1 MVCRLLTIS
10 LLCTRMKIIDAYILK
25 FFMKTFFFS
34 LFLFAVITVA
44 VDASEKAEDFIR
56 SGLTF
61 SEIAGK
67 YYLGFLPHMI
77 SLLFPVFVLIAVVF
91 FTSRLASRSEVV
103 AILSTGVSLRRFL
116 VPYWI
121 GGIFLALLLG
131 VANHFLVPPANK
143 IRTDFEERYVDMGA
157 IKNPNVRYLS
167 NLHFRIDSFTYA
179 GLRSFDTVAKSGQGF
194 FMDRVQE
201 NKVVYNLRSD
211 IITWDTAKK
220 QWRLENAIERK
231 INGIKEEVKQLGQY
245 YIKLGYQPADLA
257 YDDHLKDKVR
267 TPALNRLIK
276 QESIRGSES
285 VNELK
290 FERYRRDA
298 YAISVIVMT
307 LIAAILASRK
317 VRGGSGLHLALAFI
331 IGVTFIVFDKFSM
344 VFSTK
349 GDFPPIIAAWLPC
362 VLFAGLAYWFYR
374 RSPK

>member
-1 MVCRLLTIS
+1 MVCRLWTIS
-10 LLCTRMKIIDAYILK
+10 LLCTFMKKLDAYILK

-34 LFLFAVITVA
+34 LFLFAVITIA

-56 SGLTF
+56 SGLGI
-61 SEIAGK
+61 SDIAGK

-116 VPYWI
+116 FPYWV

-131 VANHFLVPPANK
+131 VSNHFLVPAANK
-143 IRTDFEERYVDMGA
+143 IRTDFEERYIDMGA
-157 IKNPNVRYLS
+157 INNPSAQYIN
-167 NLHFRIDSFTYA
+167 NLHLRVDTFTYA
-179 GLRSFDTVAKSGQGF
+179 GFRSFDTSTKVGQGF
-194 FMDRVQE
+194 FLEKIRN
-201 NKVVYNLRSD
+201 NKVYYNLRSEV
-211 IITWDTAKK
+211 ITWDTARK
-220 QWRLENAIERK
+220 QWRLENGIERT
-231 INGIKEEVKQLGQY
+231 INGMNETVKKVDTTYLN
-245 YIKLGYQPADLA
+245 IGYKPIDLA
-257 YDDHLKDKVR
+257 YDDHLKDKLR
-267 TPALNRLIK
+267 TPQLARFIK
-276 QESIRGSES
+276 QEELRGSET

-307 LIAAILASRK
+307 MIAAILASRK

-349 GDFPPIIAAWLPC
+349 GNFPPVIAAWLPC
-362 VLFAGLAYWFYR
+362 VLFAGLAFWLYKR
-374 RSPK
+374 APK

>member
-1 MVCRLLTIS
+1 MVRRLWTIS
-10 LLCTRMKIIDAYILK
+10 LLCTFMKKLDAYILK

-34 LFLFAVITVA
+34 LFLFAVITIA

-56 SGLTF
+56 SGLGI
-61 SEIAGK
+61 SDIAGK

-91 FTSRLASRSEVV
+91 FTSRLAARSEVV

-116 VPYWI
+116 FPYWV

-131 VANHFLVPPANK
+131 ISNHFLVPVANK
-143 IRTDFEERYVDMGA
+143 IRTDFEERYIDMGA
-157 IKNPNVRYLS
+157 INNPSAQYIN
-167 NLHFRIDSFTYA
+167 NLHLRVDTFTYA
-179 GLRSFDTVAKSGQGF
+179 GFRSFDTSSKVGQGF
-194 FMDRVQE
+194 FLEKIRD
-201 NKVVYNLRSD
+201 NKVYYNLRSEM
-211 IITWDTAKK
+211 ITWDTAKK
-220 QWRLENAIERK
+220 QWRLENGIERT
-231 INGIKEEVKQLGQY
+231 INGMNETVKKVDTTYLN
-245 YIKLGYQPADLA
+245 IGYKPIDLA
-257 YDDHLKDKVR
+257 YDDHLKDKLR
-267 TPALNRLIK
+267 TPRLARYIK
-276 QESIRGSES
+276 QEEMRGSET

-307 LIAAILASRK
+307 MIAAILASRK

-349 GDFPPIIAAWLPC
+349 GNFPPVIAAWSPC
-362 VLFAGLAYWFYR
+362 VLFAGLAFWLYKR
-374 RSPK
+374 APK